1 MAGIVRSSVDKRPNE
16 TEEID
21 MGTLI
26 KRIVGGII
34 IAKLVGKFTGR
45 NRGNQ
50 PQ

>member
-1 MAGIVRSSVDKRPNE
+1 MADLVRLSSSGQPIGMKGD
-16 TEEID
+16 T

-45 NRGNQ
+45 NRKNEVQ
-50 PQ
+50 